1 MDVPNPSGPMMDAIA
16 RRSAADLDTERGSMA
31 MVQSRPM
38 DRPRVKRDV
47 EEAGDARCG
56 FMDCTRSMWSDL
68 IRREV

>member
-1 MDVPNPSGPMMDAIA
+1 LDVPSPSGPMMDAIA

-47 EEAGDARCG
+47 EEAGDLETRDVGSWIVPARCG
-56 FMDCTRSMWSDL
+56 AT
-68 IRREV
+68 